1 MDEVRNPFTPGA
13 GSQPPELAGRKV
25 FNQFKTSSFATW
37 VYYDGYDSRWLRRM
51 WTIVQSARKADILTF
66 RSMQMSQNING
77 LDIMILL
84 DRLDCLSLSVQSKC
98 EEIAAILSEK
108 TEELAS

>member
-13 GSQPPELAGRKV
+13 GSQPPELAGREKILEDA
-25 FNQFKTSSFATW
+25 S
-37 VYYDGYDSRWLRRM
+37 
-51 WTIVQSARKADILTF
+51 IVQSARKADILTF

-77 LDIMILL
+77 LDIMMLL
-84 DRLDCLSLSVQSKC
+84 DRLDYLSLSVQSKC

-108 TEELAS
+108 LKN